1 MTASQE
7 DRPADAEAVPRAA
20 AGAGLD
26 AQLDRWVRA
35 QLIAPAQARRIAE
48 HEASSRAVPAAASP
62 AGESRPRLS
71 PWAET
76 AAYLGGAISSAA
88 GLALAA
94 QTWTSLP
101 EAVRLLS
108 LAVTAAV
115 LLVAGWWVGADTGPA
130 RRLSS
135 LLWFLGTAATTA
147 SATLLT
153 FDLFTDEP
161 RTLFAVVGGVS
172 LAVGV
177 PLWAAR
183 RVALQ
188 AASVWLSCHVLLAS
202 GLWESASDALGP
214 AAFLLLG
221 LAWLAAAVV
230 GWARP
235 LGVCGVLG
243 GLTAF
248 SAATALSGDQAAV
261 GLLGEALVVGVVLWA
276 GRERESWPLTV
287 AAVLGLLVLVPQS
300 LYEVFGDDVLGA
312 TLATLLVGLV
322 VTVWAIA
329 RLRRKRSPAGPG
341 PVGRPDWTSTAA
353 PAKESDRV

>member
-1 MTASQE
+1 MTPPQE
-7 DRPADAEAVPRAA
+7 NRPAGADAVPPSAQR
-20 AGAGLD
+20 AGLD
-26 AQLDRWVRA
+26 AQLDRWVRVE
-35 QLIAPAQARRIAE
+35 LIAPAQAQSIARY
-48 HEASSRAVPAAASP
+48 EAGRLAARAGGPGDEP
-62 AGESRPRLS
+62 PGRLS

-76 AAYLGGAISSAA
+76 AAYLGGAISAAA

-108 LAVTAAV
+108 LAITAAV
-115 LLVAGWWVGADTGPA
+115 LLIAGWWVGAETGPA

-153 FDLFTDEP
+153 FDYLSDEP

-172 LAVGV
+172 LAVGT

-202 GLWESASDALGP
+202 VLWESASDAVGP
-214 AAFLLLG
+214 VAFLALG
-221 LAWLAAAVV
+221 LAWFAAAVV

-235 LGVCGVLG
+235 LAVCGVLG

-248 SAATALSGDQAAV
+248 GAATALTGDQPAV
-261 GLLGEALVVGVVLWA
+261 GLLGEALVVGAVLWA
-276 GRERESWPLTV
+276 GRERESWPLTI
-287 AAVLGLLVLVPQS
+287 AAVLGLLVLVPQT
-300 LYEVFGDDVLGA
+300 LFEVFGDDALGA
-312 TLATLLVGLV
+312 TLATLLVGLA

-329 RLRRKRSPAGPG
+329 RLNRRRSGGPG
-341 PVGRPDWTSTAA
+341 SAPRSDRAA
-353 PAKESDRV
+353 PAAPAREADRV